1 MVGLG
6 IIGAGRAGALHVTA
20 ANMVD
25 GVRYVG
31 VAEVDDDRRAAFVA
45 RHGGAAFR
53 DYRDLLANDAVQ
65 LVVVA
70 LPHHLHAAVTVDAA
84 RAGKNILVEKPMATS
99 LEECDRMIVAAR
111 EGGVLLHIGQTYHFH
126 PTTAQARRVMES
138 GEIGEVVMGLEV
150 LHASRHPGSQPGWIM
165 TAAGGGGQLFSNGIH
180 QVDRALWLVGS
191 RPVSVRAEVGTHFFA
206 GEIDVDDAS
215 HMWIA
220 FENGASV
227 SILTTGFRTGAPS
240 FFGEYVG
247 SVGML
252 RVDQEL
258 RVASGTERTYRP
270 VAVDA
275 AEFSDGFVR
284 QLDAVVRSLER
295 RGPAPVSGEW
305 GRQVLAVL
313 LAAVESSHVGREV
326 SLA

>member
-6 IIGAGRAGALHVTA
+6 VIGAGRAGALHVTA
-20 ANMVD
+20 ANKVE

-45 RHGGAAFR
+45 RHGGASFR

-70 LPHHLHAAVTVDAA
+70 LPHHLHADVTGDAA
-84 RAGKNILVEKPMATS
+84 RAGKNVLVEKPMATS
-99 LEECDRMIVAAR
+99 LEECDRMIAAAR
-111 EGGVLLHIGQTYHFH
+111 QSGVFLHIGQTYHFH
-126 PTTAQARRVMES
+126 PTTAEARRVMEG

-150 LHASRHPGSQPGWIM
+150 LHSARHPGSQPSWIM

-180 QVDRALWLVGS
+180 QVDRALWLVES
-191 RPVSVRAEVGTHFFA
+191 RPVSVRAQVGTHFFA

-220 FENGASV
+220 FENGATV
-227 SILTTGFRTGAPS
+227 SILTTGFRAGAPS

-247 SVGML
+247 NAGML

-258 RVASGTERTYRP
+258 RVASGAERAYRTVP
-270 VAVDA
+270 VEA

-284 QLDAVVRSLER
+284 QLDAVARAIER
-295 RGPAPVSGEW
+295 GGPAPVSGEW
-305 GRQVLAVL
+305 GREVLAVL
-313 LAAVESSHVGREV
+313 LAAVESSRSGREV
-326 SLA
+326 ALA